1 MRDDEPV
8 AQDESAPDRSSPDSS
23 VEPAGS
29 GPGWWSH
36 PNELRKIGDE
46 PDYRFSLANERTFLA
61 WVRTALALLAG
72 GVAVVQIVPAFSVP
86 GGRHVLGIPL
96 VLLSIVLS
104 LSSYRHW
111 AAAEHALR
119 LGRPLPP
126 STLPR
131 VLGAGVALV
140 SLAALVM
147 IIIGTFRPPA

>member
-1 MRDDEPV
+1 MTGVRNDGAVPLDPTPPPEEPEQ
-8 AQDESAPDRSSPDSS
+8 AWR
-23 VEPAGS
+23 
-29 GPGWWSH
+29 GWWSH
-36 PNELRKIGDE
+36 PNELRKVGDE

-61 WVRTALALLAG
+61 WIRTSLALLAG
-72 GVAVVQIVPAFSVP
+72 GVAVVQIIPAFAVP

-96 VLLSIVLS
+96 VLLSIVIS

-111 AAAEHALR
+111 ASSEHALR

-147 IIIGTFRPPA
+147 IIVGTFRPPA